1 MDPHRPALSVV
12 VVTFRSRDALPSCL
26 AALRAS
32 VPPATELHVVD
43 NAGDDGVRALA
54 ERLWPGARVTIN
66 AVNRGFGAAVNQAV
80 RAARGEAILLLN
92 PDAIVEPNAVPSL
105 RAALRSLPDGGAFA
119 PVILGPSGAPDLT
132 CYPFLTL
139 GTVIWRHFQLIR
151 LFPNVVLGRY
161 RRRTLAGGEPFA
173 VDWAQGACLLLR
185 RAVFEQVGGFDE
197 DFFFY
202 AEEVDLLRRIA
213 RAGRRTYVVP
223 AARVRH
229 AEGASSTQVVPLKL
243 ASHYLSKVVYFE
255 KHHGPATCLALRAIL
270 LADLGLRMLY
280 RALGVL
286 RGRPPDARTRLSS
299 YALTA
304 RLLLTR
310 STPAIV
316 ARWRRLGAR
325 AAQPIREQTA
335 LPSGRRAGGEPPP
348 TSTQPHGTGAVG
360 GPSPPRSHSG
370 DSRPVGARSA
380 DARAT
385 RPLPADARRVAP

>member
-12 VVTFRSRDALPSCL
+12 VVTFRSRDTLPSCL

-43 NAGDDGVRALA
+43 NAGDCEVRALV
-54 ERLWPGARVTIN
+54 ERLWPSARVTVN
-66 AVNRGFGAAVNQAV
+66 AVNRGFGAAVNQAA

-92 PDAIVEPNAVPSL
+92 PDAVVEPNAVPAL
-105 RAALRSLPDGGAFA
+105 RAALRSLPDAGAVA

-139 GTVIWRHFQLIR
+139 GTVIWRHLQLIR
-151 LFPNVVLGRY
+151 LFPNAVLGRY

-173 VDWAQGACLLLR
+173 VDWAQGACRLIR
-185 RAVFEQVGGFDE
+185 RTVFEQIGGFDE

-202 AEEVDLLRRIA
+202 AEEVDLLLRAA
-213 RAGRRTYVVP
+213 RAGWRTYLVP

-229 AEGASSTQVVPLKL
+229 AEGASSTRVVPLKL

-255 KHHGPATCLALRAIL
+255 KHHAPATRFALRAVL
-270 LADLGLRMLY
+270 LADLALRTLY
-280 RALGVL
+280 RSYGAL
-286 RGRPPDARTRLSS
+286 RGHPSDARTRLSS

-304 RLLLTR
+304 CLLLTR

-316 ARWRRLGAR
+316 ARWRRLGAEATR
-325 AAQPIREQTA
+325 ETPIPTPREA
-335 LPSGRRAGGEPPP
+335 SA
-348 TSTQPHGTGAVG
+348 
-360 GPSPPRSHSG
+360 PSPPFSVRDRG
-370 DSRPVGARSA
+370 SRGV
-380 DARAT
+380 RASS
-385 RPLPADARRVAP
+385 